1 VIWLLPW
8 KSDAELRH
16 LPLVTWALMAVNIAV
31 FMLSPREDALQFAA
45 FVREYGLVPG
55 DWHAF
60 QYLTSVF
67 MHADWPHL
75 LGNMFFLWLFGDKI
89 EDALGPAGFLLIY
102 ALGGFAGNLLY
113 VSANEHMIPSI
124 GASGCL
130 AAIAGAYAVLF
141 FARQIDLKLMLVVI
155 PVYTLKL
162 RAFWVLGLYFG
173 VDTLLTLKGRGA
185 LDGGGVN
192 YVAHGAGFL
201 SGVGLGLV
209 ASMYGVMGRYDAL
222 NNGSGWWGYLPASLE
237 EEARRQ
243 RLRELQRRRPAPP
256 PRETV

>member
-1 VIWLLPW
+1 VVWLLPW

-16 LPLVTWALMAVNIAV
+16 LPLVTWALMAVNFAV
-31 FMLSPREDALQFAA
+31 FMLSPRENPMQYAA

-89 EDALGPAGFLLIY
+89 EDALGPAGFLLVY

-141 FARQIDLKLMLVVI
+141 FARKVDLKLMLLVI
-155 PVYTLKL
+155 PVYTFQL

-201 SGVGLGLV
+201 SGVALGLA

-222 NNGSGWWGYLPASLE
+222 NNGSGWWGYLPTSLE

-243 RLRELQRRRPAPP
+243 RLRELQRRRPVPP